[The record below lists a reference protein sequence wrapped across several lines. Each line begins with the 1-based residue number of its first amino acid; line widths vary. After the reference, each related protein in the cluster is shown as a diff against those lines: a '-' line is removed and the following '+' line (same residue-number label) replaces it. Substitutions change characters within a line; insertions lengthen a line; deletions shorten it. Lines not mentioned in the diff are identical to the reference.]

1 MKKKIVFGI
10 LAVLIFL
17 GAYIV
22 YQFYGSA
29 VSTPSG
35 EFFYVKTGASYDEV
49 KKDLVDKK
57 YIKGSFWFDKASQI
71 LRFNTIKPGRYK
83 MKKGMSLFQLV
94 RMLRAGNQTPLN
106 FVITKVRTREAL
118 ASRVGNMFETDSL
131 QMISFLNNAD
141 SLRPFG
147 LDTNTVM
154 VVPVPLTY
162 SINWNSTPGK
172 IFRQWHTAY
181 TNFWTDARK
190 QKAADHGMTP
200 IQVSVL
206 ASIIDEETRAAS
218 DKPNIASVYINRIQ
232 QGMPLQADPTV
243 KFALKNFALK
253 RVLHAHL
260 TTVSP
265 YNTYI
270 NKGLPPG
277 PICTPALETVDAV
290 LNSPKTEYLYF
301 VANSTFDGT
310 HIFTT
315 NYDDHIKYAKQ
326 YQKELTRQM
335 KIRDSINKATGKS
348 NGDIL

>member
-1 MKKKIVFGI
+1 MKKKFVFGI

-29 VSTPSG
+29 VSTSSG
-35 EFFYVKTGASYDEV
+35 EFFYVKTGSSYAEV

-57 YIKGSFWFDKASQI
+57 YIKSTFWFDKASQI
-71 LRFNTIKPGRYK
+71 LKFSTVKPGRYK

-106 FVITKVRTREAL
+106 FVITKIRTKEVL
-118 ASRVGNMFETDSL
+118 AGRIGSLFETDSL
-131 QMISFLNNAD
+131 QMIGFLNNPD
-141 SLRPFG
+141 SLKQFG

-154 VVPVPLTY
+154 IVPMPLTY
-162 SINWNSTPGK
+162 SITWNSSPGK

-190 QKAADHGMTP
+190 QKATEHGMTP
-200 IQVSVL
+200 VEVSVL

-218 DKPNIASVYINRIQ
+218 DRPNIASVYINRIQ
-232 QGMPLQADPTV
+232 KGMPLQADPTV
-243 KFALKNFALK
+243 KFALKDFAIK

-260 TTVSP
+260 TTLSP

-277 PICTPALETVDAV
+277 PICTPALETIDAV
-290 LNSPKTEYLYF
+290 LNSPKTDYLYF

-326 YQKELTRQM
+326 YQKELTRQI
-335 KIRDSINKATGKS
+335 KIRDSINKASGKS